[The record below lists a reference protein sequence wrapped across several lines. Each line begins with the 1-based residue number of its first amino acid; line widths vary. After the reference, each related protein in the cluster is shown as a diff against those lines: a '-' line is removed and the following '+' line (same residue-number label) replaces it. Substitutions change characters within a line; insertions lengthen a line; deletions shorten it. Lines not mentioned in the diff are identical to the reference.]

1 MTPDKRE
8 HALKPARVR
17 ESFDVPTELGR
28 LIDEALRC
36 LEGTDLHGANAALA
50 EACAEAAS
58 SSDAAGLPRHF
69 GADNGPVQRSQ
80 QAGKEFEGW
89 E

>member
-8 HALKPARVR
+8 HALKPAR

-69 GADNGPVQRSQ
+69 GADDGPVQRSQ